1 MTDSKSKKRTV
12 ADLRRE
18 ADERVAA
25 GTMPPFEDVL
35 KALVDARR
43 VYRAQLKFERLK
55 KTRDVQ

>member
-1 MTDSKSKKRTV
+1 MKKQRTC

-18 ADERVAA
+18 AEEMVAA

-43 VYRAQLKFERLK
+43 VYRAQLKFMRLK
-55 KTRDVQ
+55 KAKVTH

>member
-1 MTDSKSKKRTV
+1 MPKPRMVS
-12 ADLRRE
+12 DLKRE
-18 ADERVAA
+18 AEKMVAA

-55 KTRDVQ
+55 RAKVIH